1 MSDELTVI
9 DQREVTFYGD
19 DLIAVKATDGSV
31 YVALRQMC
39 QSLGLDRRGQVRR
52 INRQP
57 ILKEGYQGGS

>member
-1 MSDELTVI
+1 MSNELTVI

-19 DLIAVKATDGSV
+19 ALIAVKAADGSV

-57 ILKEGYQGGS
+57 NQ